1 MMRFGCFALLIGL
14 TLAGCPQ
21 PTPPN
26 DDGDPND
33 PGGGGGPAVL
43 GVDLTIPNEGAR
55 HVAQGTQVTYAT
67 RPPASGSHWPIP
79 AARGF
84 YDVAVEEEA
93 WVHSLEHGYVVLL
106 FDCRGSC
113 DPALIGQ
120 LQLFFSNAPPSAIYG
135 YPKLVISPF
144 SGLPEGALLTVVA
157 WDHQL
162 HLAAFDEA
170 AILAFYNQYQD
181 QGPEDVP

>member
-1 MMRFGCFALLIGL
+1 MATLMGLI
-14 TLAGCPQ
+14 LAGCPQ
-21 PTPPN
+21 RSPDGN
-26 DDGDPND
+26 GDPND
-33 PGGGGGPAVL
+33 PGGGPIVL

-67 RPPASGSHWPIP
+67 NPPASGPHWPAP

-84 YDVAVEEEA
+84 YDSVVQEEA

-106 FDCRGSC
+106 FDCRGDC
-113 DPALIGQ
+113 DPVLIAQ
-120 LQLFFSNAPPSAIYG
+120 LQQFFADAPPSAAFG
-135 YPKLVISPF
+135 HAKLVLTPY

-162 HLAAFDEA
+162 HLAAFDEP
-170 AILAFYNQYQD
+170 AILAFFNQYQD
-181 QGPEDVP
+181 QGPEHVP